1 MANIGAT
8 TAFYKVETSLTRAN
22 SEVSKSME
30 RLATGRQNANAGD
43 RSSYVAMADTFRL
56 DFVGTKAGIKGAS
69 VTMGYLETGMR
80 VLDSAS
86 ALLSRLQELAVL
98 GANDTNTTADHEA
111 INLEAE
117 AIADEFNRLMTTST
131 YKGRD
136 VFNETAGSLY
146 VAMGGRDQEMTFGIG
161 AIDYSDMYVEEAN
174 TIAGAQVTQ
183 AKAFGRAAAQGLSN
197 AADIPAGSS
206 YVVTTALAG
215 SSYTTAAVA
224 LADATDVVETS
235 VGGADSANLTIN
247 RVGTSYQVDI
257 TDAGSNYLANDTIQV
272 IGGGIGGADTTNDLL
287 ITVDEVDAGGAIT
300 RVSITSGTAA
310 AFTGEANMYD
320 DADAGAVLGENF
332 PAATSSIFRGES
344 ANDLSPVT
352 SGAMFDG
359 DVLNVTTAITAAQM
373 DATIRLK
380 QVVTGDLAFVAG
392 ESYTIA
398 SLGGSDGVVD
408 LLTNGGKFN
417 FNDASVIGRAVSGIA
432 HGDTLTVGQ
441 TFTVDVD
448 ASTAEMA
455 HLNSLTQGI
464 TFRKVSD
471 VANDIDGPNR
481 DAEFNLAHL
490 PSDAVFARA
499 IGTGAETGR
508 NGASGLEAEKTY
520 IVRTAGTG
528 PGDYSNDVGTKGGD
542 IFAGASAV
550 YRQNGG
556 NTAITSGAITN
567 NDVIV
572 LSSAVAATNLGN
584 DMILDEVNTG
594 TTAFLAGHEY
604 EIVSMGTSDGIVDVS
619 AFNEDAGAIA
629 RASSDIADGA
639 TLIQGTK
646 FTVDE
651 DASVTELAFLNALS
665 EGMTFRMSSDTL
677 TKDIEA
683 MQGLLN
689 TARVQAGSQYA
700 ALESAVNYTTDLTAQ
715 YELGYNTVNDVNFS
729 METAHLAKNQ
739 ILQQAATA
747 MLAQANSG
755 QQGLLQ
761 LIS

>member
-1 MANIGAT
+1 APSTYLMSGLAAGVTDNSVAGTNADFNI
-8 TAFYKVETSLTRAN
+8 N
-22 SEVSKSME
+22 EVGPGYQV
-30 RLATGRQNANAGD
+30 TIANAG
-43 RSSYVAMADTFRL
+43 SGYV
-56 DFVGTKAGIKGAS
+56 VG
-69 VTMGYLETGMR
+69 ETID
-80 VLDSAS
+80 VLGG
-86 ALLSRLQELAVL
+86 QIGGVN
-98 GANDTNTTADHEA
+98 GAND
-111 INLEAE
+111 LE
-117 AIADEFNRLMTTST
+117 
-131 YKGRD
+131 
-136 VFNETAGSLY
+136 
-146 VAMGGRDQEMTFGIG
+146 
-161 AIDYSDMYVEEAN
+161 
-174 TIAGAQVTQ
+174 
-183 AKAFGRAAAQGLSN
+183 
-197 AADIPAGSS
+197 
-206 YVVTTALAG
+206 
-215 SSYTTAAVA
+215 
-224 LADATDVVETS
+224 
-235 VGGADSANLTIN
+235 
-247 RVGTSYQVDI
+247 
-257 TDAGSNYLANDTIQV
+257 
-272 IGGGIGGADTTNDLL
+272 
-287 ITVDEVDAGGAIT
+287 ITVAEIDANGAIT
-300 RVSITSGTAA
+300 RTTVTGTSVI
-310 AFTGEANMYD
+310 TGEANMYD
-320 DADAGAVLGENF
+320 DADAGAVTGENF

-359 DVLNVTTAITAAQM
+359 DVLTVTTAITTAQM
-373 DATIRLK
+373 DANIRLK

-398 SLGGSDGVVD
+398 SLGSSDGAVD
-408 LLTNGGKFN
+408 LLSNGGKFN
-417 FNDASVIGRAVSGIA
+417 FDDASVIGRAVSGIVD
-432 HGDTLTVGQ
+432 GDTLTAGQ

-448 ASTAEMA
+448 ASTAELA
-455 HLNSLTQGI
+455 HLNSLTQGM

-528 PGDYSNDVGTKGGD
+528 PGDYSTDVGTKGGD

-556 NTAITSGAITN
+556 NTAITSGNITA

-572 LSSAVAATNLGN
+572 LSSAVAGTNLGN

-604 EIVSMGTSDGIVDVS
+604 EIVSMGTSDGIVDVN

-646 FTVDE
+646 FTIDE

-683 MQGLLN
+683 MQALLN

>member
-30 RLATGRQNANAGD
+30 RLATGKQNANAGD

-161 AIDYSDMYVEEAN
+161 SIDYSDMYVEEAR
-174 TIAGAQVTQ
+174 TIAGATVTTP
-183 AKAFGRAAAQGLSN
+183 KAFGFRANASIVQNDPDGTVAAGKTYIVNTDVDEATEGQFTD
-197 AADIPAGSS
+197 AAD
-206 YVVTTALAG
+206 LAG
-215 SSYTTAAVA
+215 KL
-224 LADATDVVETS
+224 LADTSAVFRGGNTDGV
-235 VGGADSANLTIN
+235 
-247 RVGTSYQVDI
+247 
-257 TDAGSNYLANDTIQV
+257 
-272 IGGGIGGADTTNDLL
+272 
-287 ITVDEVDAGGAIT
+287 AIT
-300 RVSITSGTAA
+300 TGTL
-310 AFTGEANMYD
+310 T
-320 DADAGAVLGENF
+320 V
-332 PAATSSIFRGES
+332 
-344 ANDLSPVT
+344 
-352 SGAMFDG
+352 G
-359 DVLNVTTAITAAQM
+359 DVLVVDVDVISNDFNGDTGITL
-373 DATIRLK
+373 RE
-380 QVVTGDLAFVAG
+380 VVTGDSAFVAG
-392 ESYTIA
+392 ESYTIS
-398 SLGGSDGVVD
+398 SLGGS
-408 LLTNGGKFN
+408 NGQASAAGQ
-417 FNDASVIGRAVSGIA
+417 NDASAIARAVSGIGA
-432 HGDTLTVGQ
+432 TDVLTVGQ

-448 ASTAEMA
+448 ASTAIMA
-455 HLNSLTQGI
+455 GLNALTQGM
-464 TFRKVSD
+464 TFIKVSD
-471 VANDIDGPNR
+471 TLNDVDGPNK

-490 PSDAVFARA
+490 PSDAVVAR
-499 IGTGAETGR
+499 GMGAASETGR
-508 NGASGLEAEKTY
+508 SGASGLDAEKTY
-520 IVRTAGTG
+520 IVRT
-528 PGDYSNDVGTKGGD
+528 VGTAGNYQDGVGNKGGD
-542 IFAGASAV
+542 ILVSSSAI

-556 NTAITSGAITN
+556 DTAITTGAITAG
-567 NDVIV
+567 DVIV
-572 LSSAVAATNLGN
+572 LDSAVAGSSLDAG
-584 DMILDEVNTG
+584 MILDEVNT
-594 TTAFLAGHEY
+594 TTTKFLAGQEY
-604 EIVSMGTSDGIVDVS
+604 EIVSMGTSDGAVDIS
-619 AFNEDAGAIA
+619 DFTDDAGAIA
-629 RASSDIADGA
+629 RASSDIANGA

-646 FTVDE
+646 FTIDA
-651 DASVTELAFLNALS
+651 DASVTELAYLNALR

-683 MQGLLN
+683 MQGLIN

-715 YELGYNTVNDVNFS
+715 YELGYNTVHDVNFS

-761 LIS
+761 LIT